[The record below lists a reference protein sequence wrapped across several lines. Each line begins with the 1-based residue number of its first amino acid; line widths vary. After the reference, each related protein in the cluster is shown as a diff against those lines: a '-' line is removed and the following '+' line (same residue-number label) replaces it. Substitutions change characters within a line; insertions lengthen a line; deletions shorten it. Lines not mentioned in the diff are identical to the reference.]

1 MPCRYASDTQVPTP
15 IQYFDPLT
23 KTRKVQTFMIHEGL
37 DEAIAF
43 LAGQIADAKE
53 SVHKI
58 SSALEADVYYAPTGK
73 PLVPNVQAE
82 VMGTAMFGGAGIV
95 TAKSLPM
102 EMNAWA
108 SLNHMLAGHHQLGR
122 SDFPTDMM
130 KPDGAK
136 KKIGTALGFNHWM
149 MDQLSNMIGLPSK
162 QSVTGSNGIKTEQS
176 FKNQSD
182 AIENVHAQN
191 LGMEQDLE
199 VIEKYLFKITQA
211 LEMITQVVMQNKYDI
226 DVLIDESGCK
236 TKQKIVDRPG
246 VFTNGKDSKNE
257 SFFERMFEKFTN
269 KMVVREW
276 NDEIDAK
283 QLARKT
289 NMEAQVAAMS
299 NKFEFDKTNPVL
311 PIVDRPKQ
319 NPKTQQDDEWQR
331 YVNTSENPGT
341 IRQSPGLPVPEI
353 KEIKLG
359 TDKEV
364 AKPTKDPDKLLGS

>member
-1 MPCRYASDTQVPTP
+1 MPCRYATDTQVPTP
-15 IQYFDPLT
+15 IQYFDPVT

-53 SVHKI
+53 STHKI
-58 SSALEADVYYAPTGK
+58 SSALEADLYYQPTGK

-82 VMGTAMFGGAGIV
+82 VMGTAMFGGAGLV
-95 TAKSLPM
+95 AAKSLPM

-108 SLNHMLAGHHQLGR
+108 SLNHMLAGHHQLGKTE
-122 SDFPTDMM
+122 FPKDMM
-130 KPDGAK
+130 NPAGAK
-136 KKIGTALGFNHWM
+136 TKPTTALGFNHWAFN
-149 MDQLSNMIGLPSK
+149 QITNLIGLPNK
-162 QSVTGSNGIKTEQS
+162 HTVTNANGTTTAQS

-191 LGMEQDLE
+191 MGMEQDLE
-199 VIEKYLFKITQA
+199 AIEKYLFKISQA
-211 LEMITQVVMQNKYDI
+211 LEMVTQVVIQNKYDI

-246 VFTNGKDSKNE
+246 VFTHGKDDKNE
-257 SFFERMFEKFTN
+257 SFFERLMNKFTN

-276 NDEIDAK
+276 NDDIDAK
-283 QLARKT
+283 QLAKKT

-299 NKFEFDKTNPVL
+299 NKFEFDKTDPKL

-319 NPKTQQDDEWQR
+319 NPKAQQDDEWQR

-341 IRQSPGLPVPEI
+341 LRQTPGLPVPNI
-353 KEIKLG
+353 QEIKLG
-359 TDKEV
+359 TSKEV
-364 AKPTKDPDKLLGS
+364 PKPTTNPDKLLGS